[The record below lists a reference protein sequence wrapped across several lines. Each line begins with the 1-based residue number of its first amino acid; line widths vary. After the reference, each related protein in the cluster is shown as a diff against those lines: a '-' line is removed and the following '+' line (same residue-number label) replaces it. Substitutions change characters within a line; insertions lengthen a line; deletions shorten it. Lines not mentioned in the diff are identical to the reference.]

1 MSQGPYPPGYEPDD
15 PPGAG
20 VGRGS
25 ARVPQPDRG
34 GPQGRDG
41 SSGYPAPQYAGPEA
55 PQDPHGQYRRPQPP
69 QYGGEAPG
77 GYGGQQPSGGDGAPP
92 SRGRRGLIIGVAV
105 GVIVVLALG
114 AVGVFYFLSSGS
126 SNSFAVNSCVRKA
139 RDKAE
144 SVSCSTAGS
153 FRVVSK
159 VNTPTQCPDQ

>member
-20 VGRGS
+20 VGR
-25 ARVPQPDRG
+25 AR
-34 GPQGRDG
+34 
-41 SSGYPAPQYAGPEA
+41 
-55 PQDPHGQYRRPQPP
+55 
-69 QYGGEAPG
+69 
-77 GYGGQQPSGGDGAPP
+77 

-114 AVGVFYFLSSGS
+114 AVGVFYVLSAGS

-159 VNTPTQCPDQ
+159 VNTPTQCPDQGQPYVVLQQKGKSDQVLCLKPAK